1 MMKGDIMKT
10 QKMLKKTIPVLLAA
24 LMASGLLT
32 ALLNVQTALASV
44 SWNF

>member
-1 MMKGDIMKT
+1 MNTKNL
-10 QKMLKKTIPVLLAA
+10 LKKTIPVLLVA